1 MPTMHFDLFNLKTL
15 IIDNYDSYTFNLL
28 QLCDNQPN
36 VVVIRNDQFTWNQF
50 KKDILPHFHNI
61 IISPGP
67 GRPERSSDFG
77 ICTPLLKAQLDPLQ
91 NQYHRPLFGI
101 CLGHQGIA
109 HLLGGNVIHAP
120 RIMHGRMS
128 LIHIN
133 EKENDMNNSIFH
145 HCSSP
150 FWAVRYHSLIVDK
163 SSLPKSLKITAYC
176 YENEDDVEALQTS
189 KYLAD
194 GCKMENLNNDEDDNR
209 HHFLQH
215 PSIHLDKHSIEK
227 ENTMTVMGFQ
237 HTSLPLWGVQF
248 HPESVSTEHGQRIM
262 RNFAIETMKWYQ
274 KKMDLNIPLNIP
286 LDPAIH
292 ALSCT
297 FTSRTLNDR
306 ETQQQPLKSKGTYR
320 LITRKIPG
328 WVNVEDIL
336 EQLKN
341 NDPVVS
347 WLDSSRKES
356 NYSKMSILSIDPA
369 VTMIYS
375 TLHRRIHF
383 KNRKGDEWHVDL
395 QSTEQQDYFTY
406 LSNLLSHYPLKKGE
420 QEKKEG
426 FCGGLIGY
434 FGYEMK
440 RESLSGYVTPN
451 EQQCPYHPKDTRCQ
465 CLREPDAGFQFVDR
479 FWKLD
484 HVTHTMEACCLINDD
499 THENTNPLDV
509 GFHTEQQAHDW
520 LDQAVDLVIKATRT
534 TTTTTHPKNVSMKLP
549 NSKIEQD
556 TSLFTPD
563 MEHKKY
569 VQAIDRCIHEIGE
582 GESYE
587 LCLTTRFH
595 CAHPLDK
602 QADLTRLYTHYL
614 RKNNPAPYSALLQ
627 FPMCG
632 MTLLSSSPERFLSVS
647 KQGVAEMKP
656 IKGTIGR
663 VLTCTCHHQ
672 GCDGS
677 CWIAQ
682 DEVKKQTLWQDVKE
696 RAENLM
702 IVDLI
707 RNDLAQVCDPSTVSV
722 PKLMHVETYQ
732 KVHHLVSTVRG
743 TLLPNI
749 NSVETVRT
757 CFPPGSMTGAP
768 KLRSVQLLDQLEQ
781 HRPRGVYS
789 GCLGYFSLDG
799 SADFNVVIRTA
810 VVTNDPS
817 QEGVNVSVGGGGA
830 ITFLSDP
837 EQEWKET
844 LLKTKSVAP
853 SIREYLLDH

>member
-1 MPTMHFDLFNLKTL
+1 MHFDLFNLKTL

-36 VVVIRNDQFTWNQF
+36 VVVIRNDQFTWDQF

-91 NQYHRPLFGI
+91 NQYHRPIFGI
-101 CLGHQGIA
+101 CLGYQGIA
-109 HLLGGNVIHAP
+109 HILGGHVIHAP

-133 EKENDMNNSIFH
+133 KEEEMNHSIFH
-145 HCSSP
+145 SCSSP

-176 YENEDDVEALQTS
+176 YENEDDIEALKTS
-189 KYLAD
+189 KYVAD
-194 GCKMENLNNDEDDNR
+194 GCKMENLNEEDDR

-215 PSIHLDKHSIEK
+215 PSIDLDKKIQK
-227 ENTMTVMGFQ
+227 EENRMTMMGFQ

-248 HPESVSTEHGQRIM
+248 HPESVSTEHGLRIM

-286 LDPAIH
+286 LDPALH

-297 FTSRTLNDR
+297 FTPGTLNN
-306 ETQQQPLKSKGTYR
+306 ETQQLKNKATYR

-341 NDPVVS
+341 NNPVVS
-347 WLDSSRKES
+347 WLDSSRKKS

-369 VTMIYS
+369 YTMIYS

-395 QSTEQQDYFTY
+395 QSTEKEDYFTY
-406 LSNLLSHYPLKKGE
+406 LSNLLSQYSLKE
-420 QEKKEG
+420 EHEKQG

-440 RESLSGYVTPN
+440 RESLSGYVTPK
-451 EQQCPYHPKDTRCQ
+451 EQQCHYHPEDTRCQ
-465 CLREPDAGFQFVDR
+465 CLHEPDAGFQCVDR

-484 HVTHTMEACCLINDD
+484 HVTQTMEACCLINENP
-499 THENTNPLDV
+499 HENNHLAI
-509 GFHTEQQAHDW
+509 GFHTEQEAHDW
-520 LDQAVDLVIKATRT
+520 LDQAVDLVTKATT
-534 TTTTTHPKNVSMKLP
+534 VTHKKNGSMQLP
-549 NSKIEQD
+549 NSKMEQD
-556 TSLFTPD
+556 TSLLFTPD
-563 MEHKKY
+563 MEHKNY
-569 VQAIDRCIHEIGE
+569 VQAIDQCIHEIGE

-595 CAHPLDK
+595 CSHSLDK
-602 QADLTRLYTHYL
+602 QTDLTFLYTHYL

-656 IKGTIGR
+656 IKGTMGR
-663 VLTCTCHHQ
+663 VLTCTCHCQ

-682 DEVKKQTLWQDVKE
+682 DEIQKQTLWQDVKE

-707 RNDLAQVCDPSTVSV
+707 RNDLAQVCDPSTVCV
-722 PKLMHVETYQ
+722 PKLMHVETYE

-743 TLLPNI
+743 TLLPHV

-781 HRPRGVYS
+781 HRLRGVYS
-789 GCLGYFSLDG
+789 GCLGYFSFDG

-810 VVTNDPS
+810 VVTNDSS
-817 QEGVNVSVGGGGA
+817 QEKMNVSVGGGGA

-853 SIREYLLDH
+853 